1 MSKKD
6 KDTEM
11 EIENVDQETTDKT
24 CSGEEQINDMPLSE
38 TEILQ
43 KELDEAKSQIEKEKK
58 EYLFLMAEF
67 DNFRKRTIKEK
78 AEIIKT
84 ATERAM
90 KDILPVIDDF
100 ERGLAALQESNDAD
114 ALREGMELIYNKFI
128 KYLEQNG
135 VKAIESTNADFD
147 TEYHE
152 AVAMVPM
159 GDDEK
164 KGKIID
170 TVSKG
175 YTLNDKVIRHA
186 KVAVAQ

>member
-24 CSGEEQINDMPLSE
+24 CSGEEQINDTPLSE

-43 KELDEAKSQIEKEKK
+43 NELDEAKSQIEKEKK